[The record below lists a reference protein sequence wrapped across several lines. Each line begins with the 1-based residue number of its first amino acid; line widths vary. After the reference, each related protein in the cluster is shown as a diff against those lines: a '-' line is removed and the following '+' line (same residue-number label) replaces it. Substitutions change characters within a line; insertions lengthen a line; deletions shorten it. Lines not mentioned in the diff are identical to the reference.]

1 MYYIIIGIF
10 IPILLIGQKNLG
22 WFAKSIVALYIFLM
36 FLIGGIF
43 L

>member
-22 WFAKSIVALYIFLM
+22 LFAKSVVAIYIILAFV
-36 FLIGGIF
+36 IGG
-43 L
+43 LWL